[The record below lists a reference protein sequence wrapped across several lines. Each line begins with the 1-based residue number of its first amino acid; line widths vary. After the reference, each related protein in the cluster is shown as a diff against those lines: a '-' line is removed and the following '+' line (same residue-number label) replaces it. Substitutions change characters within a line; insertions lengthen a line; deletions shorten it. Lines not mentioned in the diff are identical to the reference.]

1 MNTKRKISIH
11 GNGVLRGM
19 TAGITGSALTTLM
32 STAIFSWM
40 ISKKVI
46 PEEHVIY
53 CTVVILLIS
62 AITGSEIVISKC
74 DKKAAMGICSG
85 IVYLAMML
93 IVTTIFFGAQY
104 QRIGVTTI
112 IVLVGCVL
120 AAMLTKSDRKN
131 HKFKK
136 SKTKRC

>member
-1 MNTKRKISIH
+1 MNTKRKINVR
-11 GNGVLRGM
+11 GNSTLRGM
-19 TAGITGSALTTLM
+19 TVGITGCALTTLM
-32 STAIFSWM
+32 STVIFAWM

-46 PEEHVIY
+46 PEENIIY
-53 CTVVILLIS
+53 CTMVILLIS
-62 AITGSEIVISKC
+62 AITGSKIVTSKC
-74 DKKAAMGICSG
+74 DKKAATGICLG

-120 AAMLTKSDRKN
+120 AAMLSKSDRKN